1 MWFNY
6 TLGLNFICLCFK
18 VIIVHY
24 HTQEQRKMK
33 FKPSLKLNFCLPLRY
48 LSCRAVI
55 VYNESRWKVDHDC
68 KVVHSGR
75 EREGKSKQSEHVS
88 TSWNLRCCYVLCPRL
103 GCATDEPKPLVEMTA
118 SKRRNPYSESSYI
131 VFPPSSFLLFLLF
144 SQTGYLD
151 FHFGLILAISAWF
164 WPFWD
169 VLGLFGLSFLL
180 NNLSV
185 KTVKM
190 KGAGEG
196 KQLKWRGGGERKT
209 IKNEEEEEEGKQ

>member
-1 MWFNY
+1 M
-6 TLGLNFICLCFK
+6 LL
-18 VIIVHY
+18 
-24 HTQEQRKMK
+24 
-33 FKPSLKLNFCLPLRY
+33 
-48 LSCRAVI
+48 LSTTKAV
-55 VYNESRWKVDHDC
+55 
-68 KVVHSGR
+68 
-75 EREGKSKQSEHVS
+75 GKSIMIVRSFIQGVKGKEKASSRSMWAPVEICVVA
-88 TSWNLRCCYVLCPRL
+88 VLCPRL
-103 GCATDEPKPLVEMTA
+103 GCATDEPKPLVELTA